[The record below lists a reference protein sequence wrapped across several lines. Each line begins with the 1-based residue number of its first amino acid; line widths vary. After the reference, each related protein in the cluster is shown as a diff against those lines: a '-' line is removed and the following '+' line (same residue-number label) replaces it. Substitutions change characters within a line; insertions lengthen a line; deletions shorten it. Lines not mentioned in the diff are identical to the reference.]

1 MPGRPKMNRVRGCDV
16 VRLLLLVA
24 VSWSSPAAAQQEP
37 EPEPE
42 PWYYE
47 YIGAAFVMAIGVSLA
62 LFYPIKPH
70 EEKMDEHAQAEEK
83 AMKEKAK
90 AMKEKAREKKGVK
103 EAKQQAKQ
111 DKKEANAKGGGG
123 RGIPMAAEAT
133 SGDSGGEMSDLE

>member
-1 MPGRPKMNRVRGCDV
+1 MNRVRGCDV

-24 VSWSSPAAAQQEP
+24 VSWSSPAAAQQ

-83 AMKEKAK
+83 AMKEKA
-90 AMKEKAREKKGVK
+90 REKKGVK
-103 EAKQQAKQ
+103 EAKKQAKQ